1 MFIRMRYSVVLV
13 VAGVVLVV
21 ILLVV
26 ELVLVSVWLVIVL
39 AQAAQDYP
47 VEYPWDIPK
56 KSRESG
62 YTLFI
67 PKDVRKISR
76 GYPNVASVN
85 NRLE

>member
-56 KSRESG
+56 KSRDTPYLSQKMSE
-62 YTLFI
+62 
-67 PKDVRKISR
+67 R
-76 GYPNVASVN
+76 YPEDIQMS
-85 NRLE
+85 LP